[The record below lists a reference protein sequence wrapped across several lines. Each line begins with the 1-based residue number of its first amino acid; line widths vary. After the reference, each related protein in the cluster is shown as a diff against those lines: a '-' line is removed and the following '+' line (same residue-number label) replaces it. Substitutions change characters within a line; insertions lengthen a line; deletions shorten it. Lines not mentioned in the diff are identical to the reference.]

1 MESGYGK
8 LATALSI
15 NLVLMFFLTYIMIAD
30 AGHFH
35 ANLNRIYMAL
45 VMVAPMG
52 IVMLIVMRGMFPDQ
66 RVNGLLHL
74 GFAAVLVA
82 VFALA
87 RTQTPIGNGQF
98 LRSMIPHHSSAILM
112 CEEAAITDA
121 EIARLCGEIVKAQR
135 EEIAQM
141 EAILERY

>member
-1 MESGYGK
+1 MKSGYGK

-15 NLVLMFFLTYIMIAD
+15 NTVVMFLLTYIMIAD
-30 AGHFH
+30 IGHFH

-52 IVMLIVMRGMFPDQ
+52 IVMLIVMRGMFPD
-66 RVNGLLHL
+66 RRLNGFLHL
-74 GFAAVLVA
+74 GFAALLV
-82 VFALA
+82 VGFALA

-112 CEEAAITDA
+112 CEESAITDP
-121 EIARLCGEIVKAQR
+121 EIVRLCDEIVKAQR

-141 EAILERY
+141 EGILERY